1 MKKYLIK
8 NIQVVNEGSIK
19 AADVLII
26 NGRIEKIQPQISP
39 LVPSLREINSD
50 YIEINGEGKYLF
62 PGCIDDQVHFREPG
76 LTHKAT
82 IYTEAKAAV
91 AGGVTSFMEMP
102 NTIPNALTQELLEE
116 KYKMAAHSSLA
127 NYSFFMG
134 TGNNNADEVL
144 KTNNKRKDIC
154 GVKIFMGSS
163 TGNMLV
169 DNPNTLDKIFRESE
183 LLIATHC
190 EDEKIIR
197 DNLEK
202 IKKTGKLL
210 TAADHPLI
218 RNEEACYESSLYA
231 IQIAKKYNTRL
242 HILHIST
249 EKELQLFTNMFPLKQ
264 KRITAE
270 VCVHHLHFTSDDYDR
285 LGNQIK
291 CHPAIKA
298 PHNKEALWTALLDD
312 RLDVIAT
319 DHAPHTWE
327 EKNVPYEKA
336 YAGLPLVQHPLLL
349 MLHYYKEGRISM
361 EKIAEKMSH
370 AVADC
375 FQVKER
381 GYIREGYYA
390 DLAIVDMNEATTV
403 TKENI
408 LYKCGWSPLE
418 NFTFPAS
425 VTHTFVN
432 GHLVYGNGR
441 WDESRKGQRLK
452 FDR

>member
-1 MKKYLIK
+1 MQRYLIK
-8 NIQVVNEGSIK
+8 DIRIVNEGQIK
-19 AADVLII
+19 NADVLIK
-26 NGRIEKIQPQISP
+26 NGRIEKISP
-39 LVPSLREINSD
+39 AIDEQA
-50 YIEINGEGKYLF
+50 IEINGTGKYLF

-82 IYTEAKAAV
+82 IATESKAAV

-116 KYKMAAHSSLA
+116 KYAIAAKTSLA

-134 TGNNNADEVL
+134 TGNDNADEVL
-144 KTNNKRKDIC
+144 RTNDKRKDVC
-154 GVKIFMGSS
+154 GIKIFMGSS

-183 LLIATHC
+183 VLIATHC
-190 EDEKIIR
+190 EDESIIR
-197 DNLEK
+197 RNIEK
-202 IKKTGKLL
+202 IKATGNEL
-210 TAADHPLI
+210 TAADHPVI
-218 RNEEACYESSLYA
+218 RDDEACYESSLYA
-231 IQIAKKYNTRL
+231 IQIAKKYGTRL

-249 EKELQLFTNMFPLKQ
+249 ERELQLFTNMLPLKD
-264 KRITAE
+264 KRITSE
-270 VCVHHLHFTSDDYDR
+270 VCVHHLHFTSDDYER

-291 CHPAIKA
+291 CNPAIKA
-298 PHNKEALWTALLDD
+298 PHNKEALWKALLDD

-327 EKNVPYEKA
+327 EKIVPYEKA
-336 YAGLPLVQHPLLL
+336 HAGLPLVQHPLSL
-349 MLHYYKEGRISM
+349 MLYYYKQGRISL

-375 FQVKER
+375 FQIKDR

-390 DLAIVDMNEATTV
+390 DLVIVDPDKNNTV

-418 NFTFPAS
+418 GFTFPVS
-425 VTHTFVN
+425 VTHTFIN
-432 GHLVYGNGR
+432 GHLVYSDGKWQDAQMGM
-441 WDESRKGQRLK
+441 RLN

>member
-1 MKKYLIK
+1 MQKYLIK
-8 NIQVVNEGSIK
+8 NIHIVNEGSIIN
-19 AADVLII
+19 ADVLIT
-26 NGRIEKIQPQISP
+26 NGRIDTILPQI
-39 LVPSLREINSD
+39 VNAGGNC
-50 YIEINGEGKYLF
+50 IEINGEGKYLF

-82 IYTEAKAAV
+82 IYTESKAAV

-102 NTIPNALTQELLEE
+102 NTVPNALTQELLEE
-116 KYKMAAHSSLA
+116 KYKIGAQTSLA

-134 TGNNNADEVL
+134 TGNDNADEVL
-144 KTNNKRKDIC
+144 KTNDRKKDIC
-154 GVKIFMGSS
+154 GVKIFMGAS

-183 LLIATHC
+183 VLIATHC

-197 DNLEK
+197 QNLEK
-202 IKKTGKLL
+202 AKASGREL
-210 TAADHPLI
+210 TAADHPII
-218 RNEEACYESSLYA
+218 RDEEVCYESSLYA

-242 HILHIST
+242 HILHITT
-249 EKELQLFTNMFPLKQ
+249 ERELQLFTNMFPLKD

-270 VCVHHLHFTSDDYDR
+270 VCVHHLHFTSDDYAR

-291 CHPAIKA
+291 CNPAIKA
-298 PHNKEALWTALLDD
+298 PHNKEALWNALLDD

-327 EKNVPYEKA
+327 EKNEPYLKA
-336 YAGLPLVQHPLLL
+336 HAGLPLVQHPLLL
-349 MLHYYKEGRISM
+349 MLHYYKEGRISL

-375 FQVKER
+375 FQIKER
-381 GYIREGYYA
+381 GYIREGYHA
-390 DLAIVDMNEATTV
+390 DLVMVDLNTTYKV

-418 NFTFPAS
+418 GFEFPATI
-425 VTHTFVN
+425 THTFIN
-432 GHLVYGNGR
+432 GHLAYGIKGFN
-441 WDESRKGQRLK
+441 ESQKGQRLV